1 MTRPGSQSNPK
12 SDEKNKSLHGPSS
25 RGLIRA
31 IFISTRRHNR
41 CPITSRYHYPCS
53 HHITVGVEWTGV
65 CCPFDEHICLR
76 VVISIRSF
84 QSFLGSVKLA
94 VGRRRHRSFRWIIA
108 GLSADLTRTLPGKKS
123 NFVDWCTL
131 FLFRYYSIKLK
142 EVFEWILKRNSWSCE
157 KWKSLLHLVIHRQ
170 KIKIYIIILTT
181 FVCKKHPQVT
191 LFFFYSFYL
200 TKAVSRSLINKI
212 PVLIFGENNFALKS
226 NENHGLYR

>member
-1 MTRPGSQSNPK
+1 MRKTNPYTDPAAGALLGQF
-12 SDEKNKSLHGPSS
+12 SFLPVDITGAPSPPDTI
-25 RGLIRA
+25 IRA
-31 IFISTRRHNR
+31 VIILL
-41 CPITSRYHYPCS
+41 Y
-53 HHITVGVEWTGV
+53 VGVEWTGV

-84 QSFLGSVKLA
+84 QSFLDSVKLA

-170 KIKIYIIILTT
+170 KFKIYIIILTT

-191 LFFFYSFYL
+191 LVFF
-200 TKAVSRSLINKI
+200 SLFLFNKSCI
-212 PVLIFGENNFALKS
+212 
-226 NENHGLYR
+226 

>member
-1 MTRPGSQSNPK
+1 MPHHLPIPLSVQSSYYCRGGMNWGLLSIWRTYLP
-12 SDEKNKSLHGPSS
+12 PSCH
-25 RGLIRA
+25 IDPE
-31 IFISTRRHNR
+31 FST
-41 CPITSRYHYPCS
+41 
-53 HHITVGVEWTGV
+53 
-65 CCPFDEHICLR
+65 
-76 VVISIRSF
+76 
-84 QSFLGSVKLA
+84 FLGSVKLA

-191 LFFFYSFYL
+191 LVFFFTLS
-200 TKAVSRSLINKI
+200 I
-212 PVLIFGENNFALKS
+212 
-226 NENHGLYR
+226 